1 MEIWAAKAILAPL
14 PGDAVAWSV
23 DPLVTGARDAGSGTP
38 DGAAKRLVRPK
49 LRPAKRKSWGSFVWG
64 VSIGSTAMCAGL
76 AALMA
81 SGVLTAASAP
91 EAEQWDVSAATV
103 TPSVA
108 LLDWN
113 GAMAV
118 EQPLTSLGADP
129 LLFKSVAA
137 TEGPDGPD
145 EMAQVMS
152 AEVGR
157 ATEAVGDL
165 NLLTSAVL
173 LQGAVRSS
181 KPFMAELAFALQAA
195 GDDAELLKPLD
206 RLMTWAESGAESQ
219 DDLKRR
225 FDAVAEQVRNT
236 DAEANASTLRS
247 ATLMMRDV
255 AVWIGIGE
263 SETPPLEASLEA
275 ASAALGRGMIGDA
288 VATLSDLEDPV
299 EPLVRPWLAE
309 ARARLTVEKEAEH
322 FQRIVLGRALATR
335 S

>member
-1 MEIWAAKAILAPL
+1 MEIWAATAILSPL
-14 PGDAVAWSV
+14 PGEPVAWPI
-23 DPLVTGARDAGSGTP
+23 DPLATGTWDAG
-38 DGAAKRLVRPK
+38 GAAPDRAATRPVGPK
-49 LRPAKRKSWGSFVWG
+49 LPPAKRKSWRSFLWG
-64 VSIGSTAMCAGL
+64 ASIGSTAMCAGL
-76 AALMA
+76 VALMA
-81 SGVLTAASAP
+81 SGVLPAWSTPRA
-91 EAEQWDVSAATV
+91 DGRDTSAAPV

-108 LLDWN
+108 LLNWD

-118 EQPLTSLGADP
+118 EHPVPSLGADP
-129 LLFKSVAA
+129 LLFQTIAA
-137 TEGPDGPD
+137 TQGPDHPG
-145 EMAQVMS
+145 EMAQQVS
-152 AEVGR
+152 AEVSR
-157 ATEAVGDL
+157 ATEAVDGL

-181 KPFMAELAFALQAA
+181 KPFMAELAFAMQAA

-206 RLMTWAESGAESQ
+206 RLMTWAESGAENQ
-219 DDLKRR
+219 DDLVRR

-236 DAEANASTLRS
+236 DAQANASSLRS

-263 SETPPLEASLEA
+263 SETPALEASLEA

-288 VATLSDLEDPV
+288 VATLSDLEEPA
-299 EPLVRPWLAE
+299 EPLVRPWLAQ
-309 ARARLTVEKEAEH
+309 ARARLTIEKEAEH

>member
-1 MEIWAAKAILAPL
+1 MEIWAANTILAPL

-23 DPLVTGARDAGSGTP
+23 DPLATGAWDTGSGAP
-38 DGAAKRLVRPK
+38 ERQVRPK
-49 LRPAKRKSWGSFVWG
+49 LRPAKRKSWRSFLWG

-76 AALMA
+76 VALMA
-81 SGVLTAASAP
+81 SGVLTAVSTP
-91 EAEQWDVSAATV
+91 EPERWDLSAAAV
-103 TPSVA
+103 TPSLA
-108 LLDWN
+108 LLNWN

-118 EQPLTSLGADP
+118 EHPVTSLGADP
-129 LLFKSVAA
+129 LLFQSIAA
-137 TEGPDGPD
+137 TEGPDDQG
-145 EMAQVMS
+145 EMAHLVS
-152 AEVGR
+152 AEVSR
-157 ATEAVGDL
+157 ATEAVDDL
-165 NLLTSAVL
+165 SLLTSAVL

-181 KPFMAELAFALQAA
+181 KPFMAELAFAMQAA

-219 DDLKRR
+219 DDLMQR

-236 DAEANASTLRS
+236 EAQANASTLRS

-263 SETPPLEASLEA
+263 SDTPPFEASLEA
-275 ASAALGRGMIGDA
+275 ASAALGRGMIGEA

-322 FQRIVLGRALATR
+322 FQHIVLGRALATR